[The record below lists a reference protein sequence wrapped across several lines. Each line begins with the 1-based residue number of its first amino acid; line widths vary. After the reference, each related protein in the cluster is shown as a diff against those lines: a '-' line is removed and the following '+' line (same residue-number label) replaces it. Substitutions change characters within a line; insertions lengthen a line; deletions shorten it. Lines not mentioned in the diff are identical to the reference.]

1 MSLCEQVHSFKGL
14 IKTERREVVVMVMVR
29 GEGEGAVFNLLKEYM
44 LNAQIMVK
52 SSSPCPLIFIIV
64 QRQYIT

>member
-1 MSLCEQVHSFKGL
+1 
-14 IKTERREVVVMVMVR
+14 MVR
-29 GEGEGAVFNLLKEYM
+29 GEGEGAVFNLLKEYAY
-44 LNAQIMVK
+44 AQIMVK